1 MTPCEHAFENVRG
14 GYALTLVLHLINRL
28 DLSSLV
34 RSTIGA
40 DMVWELDF
48 LTLRAHTAAR
58 QVETL
63 MRTPFVTTRLRHFS
77 LRHTHGI
84 SPLPEVM
91 KPLVGAA
98 VSGWQNEGRRLLP
111 DTYTASDSDCRHTP
125 DTILHSRP
133 DTAVAPDTPAQ
144 HVHGPGA

>member
-1 MTPCEHAFENVRG
+1 MTPCAHAFENARG
-14 GYALTLVLHLINRL
+14 GYALVLHLIDRL

-34 RSTIGA
+34 RPTIGT

-84 SPLPEVM
+84 SPLPDVM
-91 KPLVGAA
+91 KPLVDVA
-98 VSGWQNEGRRLLP
+98 VSGWQNVDRRLLS
-111 DTYTASDSDCRHTP
+111 DTYTGSDYDCHHTP
-125 DTILHSRP
+125 DTILHSHA
-133 DTAVAPDTPAQ
+133 DTAVALDRPGPL
-144 HVHGPGA
+144 VHGPGA

>member
-1 MTPCEHAFENVRG
+1 
-14 GYALTLVLHLINRL
+14 L

-34 RSTIGA
+34 RPTIGT

-48 LTLRAHTAAR
+48 LTLRAYATAR
-58 QVETL
+58 QAETL
-63 MRTPFVTTRLRHFS
+63 MRPPFVTTRLRHFA

-91 KPLVGAA
+91 KPLAGAA
-98 VSGWQNEGRRLLP
+98 VSGWQNVGRRLPP
-111 DTYTASDSDCRHTP
+111 DTHMASDSDCRHTP

-144 HVHGPGA
+144 RVHGPVA